1 MGTKIN
7 INNTENVFRNDAIVN
22 SSLRSSHGSTA
33 GFTVSDINS
42 LPFSRF

>member
-7 INNTENVFRNDAIVN
+7 IKNTENVFRNEAIVN
-22 SSLRSSHGSTA
+22 SLRSSHGSTA

-42 LPFSRF
+42 LPFSRS